1 MPKRKS
7 EDSNSVTPKDS
18 IMPSTEEDTEEF
30 DVSPLLVIDRT
41 HEARYGTIKLLEAL
55 FNGFAN
61 IFPQLPRNSQFM
73 GRVYL
78 QRLIIELACQ
88 YVEEVGRYSMACL
101 ETGLL
106 YAQRMI
112 SVTTGEIGT
121 FYRQKVDNLTDD
133 DIRRIFNVS
142 EHKEVALDLLAIRG
156 QYKNLKEFRDKYQ
169 NLYNAMKH
177 GSGVL
182 HKEFSTK
189 DKPMNS
195 LVGTYVSYQWFE
207 LKRGKPKKLPV
218 HTCDGSAAES
228 EIRDS
233 RLKTE
238 IIPSDS
244 VDDFIHVSED
254 CHQIIAQILQNH
266 APPNG

>member
-1 MPKRKS
+1 MHERKS
-7 EDSNSVTPKDS
+7 KDSNSLPPKDS
-18 IMPSTEEDTEEF
+18 VMPSTEEGAEEF
-30 DVSPLLVIDRT
+30 DVSPLLVIDRA
-41 HEARYGTIKLLEAL
+41 HEARYGTIKLLQSL

-61 IFPQLPRNSQFM
+61 IFPQLPRNTQFM
-73 GRVYL
+73 GRIYL

-88 YVEEVGRYSMACL
+88 YVEEVGRYSKVCL

-112 SVTTGEIGT
+112 SVTTGEIGA
-121 FYRQKVDNLTDD
+121 FYSQTVDNLTDD
-133 DIRRIFNVS
+133 DIRRIFNVFK
-142 EHKEVALDLLAIRG
+142 HKEGALDLPRVKS
-156 QYKNLKEFRDKYQ
+156 QYKNLKEFRGKYHG
-169 NLYNAMKH
+169 LYNAMKH

-182 HKEFSTK
+182 HKEFSAK
-189 DKPMNS
+189 DKPMSS

-207 LKRGKPKKLPV
+207 LKRGKPKKLPI

-233 RLKTE
+233 ELKTE

-244 VDDFIHVSED
+244 VDEFIHVSED
-254 CHQIIAQILQNH
+254 CHGIITKILQNH
-266 APPNG
+266 APPNE

>member
-1 MPKRKS
+1 MVSPHDDDN
-7 EDSNSVTPKDS
+7 ELD
-18 IMPSTEEDTEEF
+18 I
-30 DVSPLLVIDRT
+30 SPLLVIDRA

-55 FNGFAN
+55 FNRFAD
-61 IFPQLPRNSQFM
+61 IFPQLPRNTQFM

-88 YVEEVGRYSMACL
+88 YAEDVGRYSRACL

-112 SVTTGEIGT
+112 SITTGEIGA
-121 FYRQKVDNLTDD
+121 FYSQNVDSLTDD
-133 DIRRIFNVS
+133 DIRRIFNIS
-142 EHKEVALDLLAIRG
+142 QHEEGASALDLSAIKNK
-156 QYKNLKEFRDKYQ
+156 YKNLKEFRAKYHG
-169 NLYNAMKH
+169 LYNAMKH

-207 LKRGKPKKLPV
+207 VKQGKPQKLGV
-218 HTCDGSAAES
+218 HTCDGSEAES

-233 RLKTE
+233 KMKTE

-244 VDDFIHVSED
+244 VDEFIHVSED
-254 CHQIIAQILQNH
+254 CHQIISQILQNH
-266 APPNG
+266 APRNQDSQSAGGTADDT